1 MRRALIAVTA
11 VAAATALALVP
22 ATAASAEPIG
32 GPQLTGYDVIVDPGP
47 GATPLPSVP
56 ASAWV
61 LADLETGAILAAEA
75 PHVQRAPASVLKTL
89 TVLTLAQR
97 LDPNSVYTS
106 TYDDVAVD
114 GSRVGIVEDAT
125 YTVRELFFG
134 LMMQSGNDCA
144 RALAMA
150 NGGLDLTIAQMN
162 QEAQRLQAYDTV
174 VMNPSG
180 LPAEGQV
187 TSAYDLALI
196 AREGLSR
203 PDVFEYVNTRVLED
217 FPGYMPDKP
226 GDPRP
231 TMPIATQNPL
241 FIQGY
246 EGAIGMKTG
255 WTTEAGRTFIG
266 AAERG
271 GTSLVVTLLNIEGD
285 IYPAASS
292 LLDWGFANIDEV
304 TPVGYLVDPI
314 EPMLDEAVAPE
325 PATTAGGTETSGST
339 ADGQGATGTD
349 GEAVQA
355 AAATSDGGGISW
367 GWLIAF
373 LGAMVVGLLMV
384 VQGIRA
390 LRTPPPSARR
400 TRRPVPAD
408 DEDRIDAGSR

>member
-1 MRRALIAVTA
+1 MRRTLFVAVTA
-11 VAAATALALVP
+11 AALTLAPAATAL
-22 ATAASAEPIG
+22 AEPIG
-32 GPQLTGYDVIVDPGP
+32 GPALSGYDVIVDPGP
-47 GATPLPSVP
+47 GATPLPTVP

-61 LADLETGAILAAEA
+61 LADLDTGAVLAAEA

-89 TVLTLAQR
+89 TALTLAQR
-97 LDPNSVYTS
+97 LDPETVYTS

-114 GSRVGIVEDAT
+114 GSRVGIVENAT

-150 NGGLDLTIAQMN
+150 NGGLELTVAQMN

-174 VMNPSG
+174 AVNPSG

-187 TSAYDLALI
+187 SSAYDLALI
-196 AREGLSR
+196 AREALSR

-217 FPGYMPDKP
+217 FPGYMPESP

-246 EGAIGMKTG
+246 EGAIGLKTG

-266 AAERG
+266 AAERD
-271 GTSLVVTLLNIEGD
+271 GTSLVVTLLNIEGE

-304 TPVGYLVDPI
+304 TPVGYLVDPVA
-314 EPMLDEAVAPE
+314 PMADEVAPE
-325 PATTAGGTETSGST
+325 PTAAAEPGDDAAPIDAAGGDQ
-339 ADGQGATGTD
+339 ADGEVNT
-349 GEAVQA
+349 
-355 AAATSDGGGISW
+355 AAATTPDSGTPW
-367 GWLIAF
+367 AWVL
-373 LGAMVVGLLMV
+373 LLVVAMAVGVLMII
-384 VQGIRA
+384 QGVRA
-390 LRTPPPSARR
+390 LRSPPPP
-400 TRRPVPAD
+400 TRRVRRSAT
-408 DEDRIDAGSR
+408 DEAEHEETTYAGS

>member
-1 MRRALIAVTA
+1 MRRALLAFT
-11 VAAATALALVP
+11 AAAALVLAP
-22 ATAASAEPIG
+22 ATAANAEPIG
-32 GPQLTGYDVIVDPGP
+32 GARLSGYDIIVDPGP
-47 GATPLPSVP
+47 GATDLPTVP

-61 LADLETGAILAAEA
+61 LADLDTGAILAAEA
-75 PHVQRAPASVLKTL
+75 PHVQRAPASVLKAL

-97 LDPNSVYTS
+97 LDPDFIYTS
-106 TYDDVAVD
+106 TYDDVAVE
-114 GSRVGIVEDAT
+114 GSRVGIVENAT

-150 NGGLDLTIAQMN
+150 NGGLDLTVAQMN

-203 PDVFEYVNTRVLED
+203 PDVFEYVNTRVLEN
-217 FPGYMPDKP
+217 FPGYMPDQP

-241 FIQGY
+241 MIQGY
-246 EGAIGMKTG
+246 EGTIGMKTG

-266 AAERG
+266 AAERE

-285 IYPAASS
+285 IYPAAAS

-304 TPVGYLVDPI
+304 TPVGYLVDPL

-325 PATTAGGTETSGST
+325 AIPASGDTTGAN
-339 ADGQGATGTD
+339 AVDAQGATADSAGATAAVAS
-349 GEAVQA
+349 GESSGV
-355 AAATSDGGGISW
+355 SW
-367 GWLIAF
+367 AWVIAL

-390 LRTPPPSARR
+390 LRTPPPTRR
-400 TRRPVPAD
+400 ARRPVHDD
-408 DEDRIDAGSR
+408 DESPVDAGVSTY

>member
-1 MRRALIAVTA
+1 MRRALLAVT
-11 VAAATALALVP
+11 AATALALVP
-22 ATAASAEPIG
+22 ATAANAEPIG
-32 GPQLTGYDVIVDPGP
+32 GPQLTGYDVIADPGP
-47 GATPLPSVP
+47 GASPLPDVP
-56 ASAWV
+56 AAAWV
-61 LADLETGAILAAEA
+61 LADLDTGAILAAQA
-75 PHVQRAPASVLKTL
+75 PHIQMAPASVLKSL
-89 TVLTLAQR
+89 TILTLAQR
-97 LDPNSVYTS
+97 LDPDYVYTS

-125 YTVRELFFG
+125 YTVRELFLG

-150 NGGLDLTIAQMN
+150 NGGLDLTVAQMN

-174 VMNPSG
+174 AMNPSG

-187 TSAYDLALI
+187 TSAYDLALV
-196 AREGLSR
+196 AREGLAR
-203 PDVFEYVNTRVLED
+203 PDIFEYVNTRVVED
-217 FPGYMPDKP
+217 FPGYMPKNP

-231 TMPIATQNPL
+231 TMAIATQNPL

-266 AAERG
+266 AAERD
-271 GTSLVVTLLNIEGD
+271 GTSLVVTLLNIQSD

-304 TPVGYLVDPI
+304 TPVGYLVDPL
-314 EPMLDEAVAPE
+314 EPMLDEAVAPM
-325 PATTAGGTETSGST
+325 PVTANGGDGTEST
-339 ADGQGATGTD
+339 TEDQGAANTGSD
-349 GEAVQA
+349 SDQA
-355 AAATSDGGGISW
+355 AATTQGDGISW
-367 GWLIAF
+367 AWVLAL

-390 LRTPPPSARR
+390 LRFPPPAARSSS
-400 TRRPVPAD
+400 PSPNG
-408 DEDRIDAGSR
+408 DRIDAGSPTF